1 LHASLLGHP
10 VRAAAE
16 ARRKDGLDL
25 DGATAALFRR
35 LDRGAARV
43 LTTQTGAA
51 GDAGTGSMWHYLLL
65 GGRTRERLHASEAAY
80 RHAFQS
86 RLVVRAAPRAA
97 VTDRASIMSL
107 SLGVDARALVPPF
120 FPVQRN
126 GDGVFALTALVCLP
140 DAFAGFLPFTVEH
153 SPTSPRSA
161 SFEAFFAAL
170 GKTTTADLVCAL
182 MAASQLLAAPG
193 DEARN
198 LCDLG
203 QHLSRLGALPLAD
216 FEDHARVLLLRAR
229 TVELGQ
235 LEAVLAAY
243 RGTPAWWARDVDRAA
258 AALRAV
264 IADPGLAL
272 PVDLAAQRSDD
283 EARRTV
289 QRLVRRHGELLQAW
303 PALLGAARDLRAEGL
318 RLGRRLG

>member
-1 LHASLLGHP
+1 
-10 VRAAAE
+10 
-16 ARRKDGLDL
+16 
-25 DGATAALFRR
+25 
-35 LDRGAARV
+35 
-43 LTTQTGAA
+43 
-51 GDAGTGSMWHYLLL
+51 
-65 GGRTRERLHASEAAY
+65 
-80 RHAFQS
+80 
-86 RLVVRAAPRAA
+86 
-97 VTDRASIMSL
+97 
-107 SLGVDARALVPPF
+107 
-120 FPVQRN
+120 
-126 GDGVFALTALVCLP
+126 
-140 DAFAGFLPFTVEH
+140 
-153 SPTSPRSA
+153 
-161 SFEAFFAAL
+161 
-170 GKTTTADLVCAL
+170 

-264 IADPGLAL
+264 IADPAMAL
-272 PVDLAAQRSDD
+272 PRDLAAQRSDD
-283 EARRTV
+283 EARRTI